1 MRLSIYSLLLFT
13 MSLFGASFD
22 CAKASS
28 NIEKMICANPELS
41 TLDDN
46 LSKVFKE
53 ALKSTNDK
61 DQLKK
66 EQFLW
71 MKERD
76 YCKENVCVQKSYK
89 NRISELN
96 IFATDEPKSKLNV
109 DDVDANIVSAYLKAL
124 CYHRSNAV
132 TYQIRYISADEGFG
146 TETCSFANGKKINID
161 YSGDEPYW
169 RGECG
174 ATPEVDFSL
183 LIGKK
188 RVISKAVLT
197 QRCKYESAIKSIK
210 IQDDV
215 ITTCVYATTGEG
227 VTLGIDKNKVSC
239 SSKMITPG
247 L

>member
-1 MRLSIYSLLLFT
+1 V
-13 MSLFGASFD
+13 SLFGASFD
-22 CAKASS
+22 CAKAS
-28 NIEKMICANPELS
+28 NKVEKMICANPVLS
-41 TLDDN
+41 TLDEN
-46 LSKVFKE
+46 LSKIFKE
-53 ALKSTNDK
+53 AVKATDDK
-61 DQLKK
+61 EQLKK

-71 MKERD
+71 IKERD
-76 YCKENVCVQKSYK
+76 HCKENICVQKSYK
-89 NRISELN
+89 KRISELN

-188 RVISKAVLT
+188 RVISKEVLT

-227 VTLGIDKNKVSC
+227 VTLTIDKNKVSC
-239 SSKMITPG
+239 SSKIMTLG